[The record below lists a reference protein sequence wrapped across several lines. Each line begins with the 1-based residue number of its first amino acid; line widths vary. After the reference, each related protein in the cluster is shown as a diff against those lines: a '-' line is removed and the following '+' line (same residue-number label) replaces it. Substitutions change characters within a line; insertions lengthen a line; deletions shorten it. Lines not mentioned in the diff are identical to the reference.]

1 MKKAT
6 LGRGLDALIPKETAS
21 GGFILAS
28 IHDVRPNLRQPRK
41 EFDDDAI
48 SELSISIK
56 EKGVLQPLIV
66 RRSGSGYEI
75 IAGERRWRA
84 AQKAGVNKVPII
96 IKEATDGEAIELA
109 LIENLQRQDLNPM
122 EEATGYR
129 QLIEDFGL
137 THEDVAARIGKD
149 RSTITNQLRLLKL
162 PEEAQKALV
171 QGEISAGHARALL
184 SLESASDM
192 KAALDAIRKQKLS
205 VRNTEAL
212 VKKMSGAAKK
222 VAKAEETQ
230 DEDPY
235 ILSLAD
241 EFKRALSTKVRIVY
255 NNGRG
260 RIEID
265 YYSTDELERLAALLL
280 ENKYK
285 D

>member
-6 LGRGLDALIPKETAS
+6 LGRGLDALIPKETAPT
-21 GGFILAS
+21 GFILAS

-48 SELSISIK
+48 SELSLSIK

-66 RRSGSGYEI
+66 RRSGQGYEI

-96 IKEATDGEAIELA
+96 IKEATDGEALELA
-109 LIENLQRQDLNPM
+109 LIENLQRRDLNPI

-129 QLIEDFGL
+129 HLVEDFGL

-149 RSTITNQLRLLKL
+149 RSTVTNQLRLLRL

-171 QGEISAGHARALL
+171 EGGISAGHARALL

-192 KAALDAIRKQKLS
+192 KAALDAVRKQKLS

-212 VKKMSGAAKK
+212 VKKMSGAAKNA
-222 VAKAEETQ
+222 AKSGEAQE
-230 DEDPY
+230 EDPF
-235 ILSLAD
+235 IRSLAD

-280 ENKYK
+280 ENK
-285 D
+285 

>member
-21 GGFILAS
+21 SGFILAS

-41 EFDDDAI
+41 EFGDDAI
-48 SELSISIK
+48 LELSLSIK

-66 RRSGSGYEI
+66 RRSGTGYEI

-96 IKEATDGEAIELA
+96 IKEATDGEALELA
-109 LIENLQRQDLNPM
+109 LIENLQRQDLNPI

-129 QLIEDFGL
+129 HLIEDFGL

-149 RSTITNQLRLLKL
+149 RSTITNQLRLLRL

-171 QGEISAGHARALL
+171 EGEISAGHARALL
-184 SLESASDM
+184 SLESASEM

-205 VRNTEAL
+205 VRSTEAL

-222 VAKAEETQ
+222 AEKGQ
-230 DEDPY
+230 DEQNEDPY

-280 ENKYK
+280 ENKSRI
-285 D
+285 

>member
-21 GGFILAS
+21 SGFILAS

-41 EFDDDAI
+41 EFGDDAI
-48 SELSISIK
+48 LELSLSIK

-66 RRSGSGYEI
+66 RRSGTGYEI

-96 IKEATDGEAIELA
+96 IKEATDGEALELA
-109 LIENLQRQDLNPM
+109 LIENLQRQDLNPI

-129 QLIEDFGL
+129 HLIEDFGL

-149 RSTITNQLRLLKL
+149 RSTITNQLRLLRL

-171 QGEISAGHARALL
+171 EGAISAGHARALL

-212 VKKMSGAAKK
+212 VRKMSGAAKSA
-222 VAKAEETQ
+222 AKSEETQ
-230 DEDPY
+230 NEDPY

-280 ENKYK
+280 ENKSRI
-285 D
+285 

>member
-21 GGFILAS
+21 AGFILAS

-41 EFDDDAI
+41 EFDDEAI

-66 RRSGSGYEI
+66 RRSGQGYEI

-96 IKEATDGEAIELA
+96 IKEATDGEALELA
-109 LIENLQRQDLNPM
+109 LIENLQRQDLNPI

-129 QLIEDFGL
+129 HLIEDFGL

-149 RSTITNQLRLLKL
+149 RSTITNQLRLLRL
-162 PEEAQKALV
+162 PEEAQKALA

-212 VKKMSGAAKK
+212 VKKMSGAAKS
-222 VAKAEETQ
+222 VAKSEQEQ
-230 DEDPY
+230 EEDPY
-235 ILSLAD
+235 VRSLAD

-280 ENKYK
+280 ENK
-285 D
+285 

>member
-6 LGRGLDALIPKETAS
+6 LGRGLEALIPKETAS

-41 EFDDDAI
+41 EFDDEAI
-48 SELSISIK
+48 SELSVSIK

-66 RRSGSGYEI
+66 RRSGQGYEI

-96 IKEATDGEAIELA
+96 IKEATDGEALELA
-109 LIENLQRQDLNPM
+109 LIENLQRQDLNPI

-129 QLIEDFGL
+129 HLIEDFGL

-149 RSTITNQLRLLKL
+149 RSTITNQLRLLRL
-162 PEEAQKALV
+162 PEEAQKALA

-212 VKKMSGAAKK
+212 VKKMSGAAKS
-222 VAKAEETQ
+222 VAKSEQAQE
-230 DEDPY
+230 EDPY
-235 ILSLAD
+235 VRSLAD

-280 ENKYK
+280 ENK
-285 D
+285 

>member
-6 LGRGLDALIPKETAS
+6 LGRGLEALIPKETAS

-41 EFDDDAI
+41 EFDDEAI

-66 RRSGSGYEI
+66 RRSGQGYEI

-96 IKEATDGEAIELA
+96 IKEATDGEALELA
-109 LIENLQRQDLNPM
+109 LIENLQRQDLNPI

-129 QLIEDFGL
+129 HLIEDFGL

-149 RSTITNQLRLLKL
+149 RSTITNQLRLLRL
-162 PEEAQKALV
+162 PEEAQKALA

-192 KAALDAIRKQKLS
+192 KAALDAVRKQKLS

-212 VKKMSGAAKK
+212 VKKMSGAAKS
-222 VAKAEETQ
+222 VAKSEQTQ
-230 DEDPY
+230 EEDPY
-235 ILSLAD
+235 VRSLAD

-280 ENKYK
+280 ENK
-285 D
+285 

>member
-21 GGFILAS
+21 AGFILAA
-28 IHDVRPNLRQPRK
+28 IHEVRPNLRQPRK

-48 SELSISIK
+48 AELSLSIK

-66 RRSGSGYEI
+66 RRVGTGYEI

-84 AQKAGVNKVPII
+84 AQKAGVTKVPII
-96 IKEATDGEAIELA
+96 IKEASDSEALELA
-109 LIENLQRQDLNPM
+109 LIENLQRQDLNPI
-122 EEATGYR
+122 EEAGGYR
-129 QLIEDFGL
+129 RLIEDFGL
-137 THEDVAARIGKD
+137 THEEVAARIGKD

-171 QGEISAGHARALL
+171 EGEITAGHARAIL
-184 SLESASDM
+184 SLGSPAEMESALS
-192 KAALDAIRKQKLS
+192 AIRKQKLS
-205 VRNTEAL
+205 VRNTESL
-212 VKKMSGAAKK
+212 VKKMSSAGKK
-222 VAKAEETQ
+222 EEKEH

-235 ILSLAD
+235 VRSLAD
-241 EFKRALSTKVRIVY
+241 ELKRALSTQVRIVY

-280 ENKYK
+280 ESK
-285 D
+285 

>member
-21 GGFILAS
+21 AGFILAS

-41 EFDDDAI
+41 EFDDEAI

-66 RRSGSGYEI
+66 RRSGQGYEI

-96 IKEATDGEAIELA
+96 IKEATDSEALELA
-109 LIENLQRQDLNPM
+109 LIENLQRRDLNPI

-149 RSTITNQLRLLKL
+149 RSTVTNQLRLLRL

-171 QGEISAGHARALL
+171 EGEISAGHARALL

-192 KAALDAIRKQKLS
+192 KAALDAVRKQKLS

-212 VKKMSGAAKK
+212 VKKMSGAAKNA
-222 VAKAEETQ
+222 AKAEEAKE
-230 DEDPY
+230 EDPF
-235 ILSLAD
+235 IRSLAD

-280 ENKYK
+280 ENK
-285 D
+285 

>member
-6 LGRGLDALIPKETAS
+6 LGRGLEALIPKETAS

-41 EFDDDAI
+41 EFDDEAI

-66 RRSGSGYEI
+66 RRSGQGYEI

-96 IKEATDGEAIELA
+96 IKEATDGEALELA
-109 LIENLQRQDLNPM
+109 LIENLQRQDLNPI

-129 QLIEDFGL
+129 HLIEDFGL

-149 RSTITNQLRLLKL
+149 RSTITNQLRLLRL
-162 PEEAQKALV
+162 PEEAQKALA

-212 VKKMSGAAKK
+212 VKKMSGAAKS
-222 VAKAEETQ
+222 VAKSEQEQ
-230 DEDPY
+230 EEDPY
-235 ILSLAD
+235 VRSLAD

-280 ENKYK
+280 ENK
-285 D
+285 

>member
-1 MKKAT
+1 MLKKAT
-6 LGRGLDALIPKETAS
+6 LGRGLEALIPKETAS

-41 EFDDDAI
+41 EFDDEAI

-66 RRSGSGYEI
+66 RRSGQGYEI

-96 IKEATDGEAIELA
+96 IKEATDGEALELA
-109 LIENLQRQDLNPM
+109 LIENLQRQDLNPI

-129 QLIEDFGL
+129 HLIEDFGL

-149 RSTITNQLRLLKL
+149 RSTITNQLRLLRL
-162 PEEAQKALV
+162 PEEAQKALA

-212 VKKMSGAAKK
+212 VKKMSGAAKS
-222 VAKAEETQ
+222 VAKSEQEQ
-230 DEDPY
+230 EEDPY
-235 ILSLAD
+235 VRSLAD

-280 ENKYK
+280 ENK
-285 D
+285 

>member
-21 GGFILAS
+21 AGFILAA
-28 IHDVRPNLRQPRK
+28 IHEVRPNLRQPRK

-48 SELSISIK
+48 AELSLSIK

-66 RRSGSGYEI
+66 RRVGTGYEI

-84 AQKAGVNKVPII
+84 AQKAGVTKVPII
-96 IKEATDGEAIELA
+96 IKEATDSEALELA
-109 LIENLQRQDLNPM
+109 LIENLQRQDLNPI
-122 EEATGYR
+122 EEAGGYR
-129 QLIEDFGL
+129 RLIEDFGL
-137 THEDVAARIGKD
+137 THEEVAARIGKD

-162 PEEAQKALV
+162 PEEAQRALV
-171 QGEISAGHARALL
+171 EGEITAGHARAIL
-184 SLESASDM
+184 SLGSPAEMESALS
-192 KAALDAIRKQKLS
+192 AIRKQKLS
-205 VRNTEAL
+205 VRNTESL
-212 VKKMSGAAKK
+212 VKKMSSTGKK
-222 VAKAEETQ
+222 EEKES

-235 ILSLAD
+235 VRSLAD
-241 EFKRALSTKVRIVY
+241 ELKRAMSTQVRIVY

-280 ENKYK
+280 ESK
-285 D
+285 

>member
-21 GGFILAS
+21 AGFILAA
-28 IHDVRPNLRQPRK
+28 IHEVRPNLRQPRK
-41 EFDDDAI
+41 EFDDEAI
-48 SELSISIK
+48 AELSLSIK

-66 RRSGSGYEI
+66 RRVGTGYEI

-84 AQKAGVNKVPII
+84 AQKAGVTKVPII
-96 IKEATDGEAIELA
+96 IKEASDSEALELA
-109 LIENLQRQDLNPM
+109 LIENLQRQDLNPI
-122 EEATGYR
+122 EEAGGYR
-129 QLIEDFGL
+129 RLIEDFGL
-137 THEDVAARIGKD
+137 THEEVAARIGKD

-171 QGEISAGHARALL
+171 EGEITAGHARAIL
-184 SLESASDM
+184 SLGSPAEMESALS
-192 KAALDAIRKQKLS
+192 AIRKQKLS
-205 VRNTEAL
+205 VRNTESL
-212 VKKMSGAAKK
+212 VKKMSATGKK
-222 VAKAEETQ
+222 EEKEH

-235 ILSLAD
+235 VRSLAD
-241 EFKRALSTKVRIVY
+241 ELKRALSTQVRIVY

-280 ENKYK
+280 ESK
-285 D
+285 

>member
-6 LGRGLDALIPKETAS
+6 LGRGLEALIPKETAS

-41 EFDDDAI
+41 EFDDEAI

-66 RRSGSGYEI
+66 RRSGQGYEI

-96 IKEATDGEAIELA
+96 IKEATDGEALELA
-109 LIENLQRQDLNPM
+109 LIENLQRQDLNPI

-129 QLIEDFGL
+129 HLIEDFGL

-149 RSTITNQLRLLKL
+149 RSTITNQLRLLRL

-212 VKKMSGAAKK
+212 VKKMSGAAKS
-222 VAKAEETQ
+222 VAKSEQAQE
-230 DEDPY
+230 EDPY
-235 ILSLAD
+235 VRSLAD

-280 ENKYK
+280 ENK
-285 D
+285 

>member
-6 LGRGLDALIPKETAS
+6 LGRGLEALIPKETAS

-41 EFDDDAI
+41 EFDDEAI

-66 RRSGSGYEI
+66 RRSGQGYEI

-96 IKEATDGEAIELA
+96 IKEATDGEALELA
-109 LIENLQRQDLNPM
+109 LIENLQRQDQNPI

-129 QLIEDFGL
+129 HLIEDFGL

-149 RSTITNQLRLLKL
+149 RSTITNQLRLLRL
-162 PEEAQKALV
+162 PEEAQKALA

-212 VKKMSGAAKK
+212 VKKMSGAAKS
-222 VAKAEETQ
+222 VAKSEEAQ
-230 DEDPY
+230 EEDPY
-235 ILSLAD
+235 VRSLAD

-280 ENKYK
+280 ENK
-285 D
+285 

>member
-6 LGRGLDALIPKETAS
+6 LGRGLEALIPKETAS

-41 EFDDDAI
+41 EFDDEAI

-66 RRSGSGYEI
+66 RRSGQGYEI

-96 IKEATDGEAIELA
+96 IKEATDGEALELA
-109 LIENLQRQDLNPM
+109 LIENLQRQDLNPI

-129 QLIEDFGL
+129 HLIEDFGL

-149 RSTITNQLRLLKL
+149 RSTITNQLRLLRL
-162 PEEAQKALV
+162 PEEAQKALA

-212 VKKMSGAAKK
+212 VKKMSGAAKS
-222 VAKAEETQ
+222 VAKSEQSQE
-230 DEDPY
+230 EDPY
-235 ILSLAD
+235 VRSLAD

-280 ENKYK
+280 ENK
-285 D
+285 

>member
-21 GGFILAS
+21 AGFILAA
-28 IHDVRPNLRQPRK
+28 IHEVRPNLRQPRK

-48 SELSISIK
+48 AELSLSIK

-66 RRSGSGYEI
+66 RRVGAGYEI

-84 AQKAGVNKVPII
+84 AQKAGVTKVPII
-96 IKEATDGEAIELA
+96 IKEASDSEALELA
-109 LIENLQRQDLNPM
+109 LIENLQRQDLNPI
-122 EEATGYR
+122 EEAGGYR
-129 QLIEDFGL
+129 RLIEDFGL
-137 THEDVAARIGKD
+137 THEEVAARIGKD

-171 QGEISAGHARALL
+171 EGEITAGHARAIL
-184 SLESASDM
+184 SLGSPAEMESALS
-192 KAALDAIRKQKLS
+192 AIRKQKLS
-205 VRNTEAL
+205 VRNTESL
-212 VKKMSGAAKK
+212 VKKMSSAGKK
-222 VAKAEETQ
+222 EEKES

-235 ILSLAD
+235 VRSLAD
-241 EFKRALSTKVRIVY
+241 ELKRAMSTQVRIVY

-280 ENKYK
+280 ESK
-285 D
+285 

>member
-21 GGFILAS
+21 AGFILAA

-48 SELSISIK
+48 AELSLSIK

-66 RRSGSGYEI
+66 RRVGTGYEI

-84 AQKAGVNKVPII
+84 AQKAGVTKVPII
-96 IKEATDGEAIELA
+96 IKEATDSEALELA
-109 LIENLQRQDLNPM
+109 LIENLQRQDLNPI
-122 EEATGYR
+122 EEAGGYR
-129 QLIEDFGL
+129 RLIEDFGL
-137 THEDVAARIGKD
+137 THEEVAARIGKD

-171 QGEISAGHARALL
+171 EGEITAGHARAIL
-184 SLESASDM
+184 SLGSPAEMESALS
-192 KAALDAIRKQKLS
+192 AIRKQKLS
-205 VRNTEAL
+205 VRNTESL
-212 VKKMSGAAKK
+212 VKKMSSAGKK
-222 VAKAEETQ
+222 EEKEP

-235 ILSLAD
+235 VRSLAD
-241 EFKRALSTKVRIVY
+241 ELKRAMSTQVRIVY

-265 YYSTDELERLAALLL
+265 YYSTDELERLASLLL
-280 ENKYK
+280 ESK
-285 D
+285 

>member
-21 GGFILAS
+21 AGFILAA
-28 IHDVRPNLRQPRK
+28 IHEVRPNLRQPRK
-41 EFDDDAI
+41 EFDDEAI
-48 SELSISIK
+48 AELSLSIK

-66 RRSGSGYEI
+66 RRVGTGYEI

-84 AQKAGVNKVPII
+84 AQKAGVTKVPII
-96 IKEATDGEAIELA
+96 IKEASDSEALELA
-109 LIENLQRQDLNPM
+109 LIENLQRQDLNPI
-122 EEATGYR
+122 EEAGGYR
-129 QLIEDFGL
+129 HLIEDFGL
-137 THEDVAARIGKD
+137 THEEVAARIGKD

-171 QGEISAGHARALL
+171 EGEITAGHARAIL
-184 SLESASDM
+184 SLGSPAEMESALS
-192 KAALDAIRKQKLS
+192 AIRKQKLS
-205 VRNTEAL
+205 VRNTESL
-212 VKKMSGAAKK
+212 VKKMSSTGKK
-222 VAKAEETQ
+222 EEKEH

-235 ILSLAD
+235 VRSLAD
-241 EFKRALSTKVRIVY
+241 ELKRAMSTQVRIVY

-280 ENKYK
+280 ENK
-285 D
+285 